1 MPRSFHPGL
10 RAGAYACFLA
20 ACAFAAY
27 PPRPAGAQAQPQ
39 KCYYME
45 CLGAACFAY
54 QIECPKP
61 APAPPPPVAPST
73 AG

>member
-1 MPRSFHPGL
+1 MSPPLHSGF

-20 ACAFAAY
+20 ACAFAAF
-27 PPRPAGAQAQPQ
+27 PPRPAGAQAQQ

-45 CLGAACFAY
+45 CIGTSCFAY
-54 QIECPKP
+54 QIECPKL
-61 APAPPPPVAPST
+61 APAPQPIAPST